1 MNWDWVSKLEELRLE
16 GKPVAVVTVA
26 THAGSSPREIGAK
39 MLVCEN
45 GEFFGTIGGGNLEA
59 LALKEAAACLKTGKP
74 SFNKL
79 SLGAATGQCCGGT
92 VGLLVEVLHRGP
104 QLYVFGAGHV
114 GRAIC
119 QVLSGTPFQIHLIDS
134 RPEWLYST
142 EIPPTV
148 VRHSE
153 PWTTFLGQAAW
164 DPERTYSVVLTHQH
178 ALDQAIVGELVGKPA
193 RYIGLIGSRT
203 KWQRF
208 QARLGS
214 LGIEP
219 EALARVTCPIGIPI
233 KGKAPKEIAVSFAA
247 QVLEILYASPAHLV
261 GRREIEPDALAEG
274 AHPGAGDA
282 PADLP
287 MATV

>member
-26 THAGSSPREIGAK
+26 SHAGSSPREIGAK
-39 MLVCEN
+39 MLVCES
-45 GEFFGTIGGGNLEA
+45 GEFFGTIGGGNLES
-59 LALKEAAACLKTGKP
+59 LALKEAAECLKSGKP
-74 SFNKL
+74 SFNKI

-92 VGLLVEVLHRGP
+92 VGLLVEVLQRGP

-119 QVLSGTPFQIHLIDS
+119 QVLAGTPFQIHLIDS
-134 RPEWLYST
+134 RPEWLFST
-142 EIPPTV
+142 EIPQTV
-148 VRHSE
+148 LRHPE
-153 PWTTFLGQAAW
+153 PWMHFLTQASW
-164 DPERTYSVVLTHQH
+164 DAERTYAVVLTHQH
-178 ALDQAIVGELVGKPA
+178 ALDQAIIAELVGKPA

-214 LGIEP
+214 LGIAP
-219 EALARVTCPIGIPI
+219 EDLSRVTCPIGIPI

-247 QVLEILYASPAHLV
+247 QALETLYAVPSHST
-261 GRREIEPDALAEG
+261 GRRQIEPDAIAQG
-274 AHPGAGDA
+274 GDSHRGHPAS
-282 PADLP
+282 DLS
-287 MATV
+287 MESL